1 MAPMVA
7 SFTIELNLFKKKDII
22 EIGKKCV
29 VNTIVLDGKLNGST
43 FMLYLSQPR
52 LKDSLSDI
60 SDSNS
65 YTLTKWRK
73 LY

>member
-1 MAPMVA
+1 MALMVA

-22 EIGKKCV
+22 EIGKKCI

-60 SDSNS
+60 SDCNS
-65 YTLTKWRK
+65 YTLTK
-73 LY
+73 

>member
-29 VNTIVLDGKLNGST
+29 VSTIVLDGKLNGST

-65 YTLTKWRK
+65 YTLTK
-73 LY
+73 

>member
-52 LKDSLSDI
+52 LKDS
-60 SDSNS
+60 
-65 YTLTKWRK
+65 
-73 LY
+73 

>member
-22 EIGKKCV
+22 EIGKKYV

-65 YTLTKWRK
+65 YTLTK
-73 LY
+73 

>member
-7 SFTIELNLFKKKDII
+7 NFTIELNLFEKKDII
-22 EIGKKCV
+22 EICKKCA

-65 YTLTKWRK
+65 YALTK
-73 LY
+73 

>member
-7 SFTIELNLFKKKDII
+7 NFTIELNLFEKKDII
-22 EIGKKCV
+22 EICKKCA

-52 LKDSLSDI
+52 LKDSLSDF

-65 YTLTKWRK
+65 HTLTE
-73 LY
+73 